1 MAEPLTSTSPVSPP
15 EEAPSHHDRN
25 ISGATVSEVQR
36 IEDFLRSMGKDPGKT
51 SLSEA
56 KEIAHYLSYSPHHD
70 DRNFYRW
77 FFVVLGIF
85 VVVAVIGMV
94 ILTLYGKTI
103 PDGLIVIGSV
113 ALGLFAGVLATSGR
127 NE

>member
-1 MAEPLTSTSPVSPP
+1 
-15 EEAPSHHDRN
+15 
-25 ISGATVSEVQR
+25 
-36 IEDFLRSMGKDPGKT
+36 MGKDPGKT

-94 ILTLYGKTI
+94 ILTLYRENHTGR
-103 PDGLIVIGSV
+103 PYRDRIGRTGPV
-113 ALGLFAGVLATSGR
+113 CRVLATSGR